1 MAGLHID
8 VDRARA
14 DTPACEHLIHFNNAG
29 SSLSP
34 LPVIHAVTEHL
45 ALEQT
50 IGGYEAE
57 AEASDALASFYTE
70 FAALLGCS
78 PDEIA
83 YVENATR
90 AWDMA
95 FHALPLVEG
104 DRLLTHASE
113 YASNYLALL
122 AQARRRG
129 LRIDLVPSDSTGQ
142 VDVEAMRRMVHPR
155 TRAIL
160 LTHVPTQGGLVNP
173 AEEVGRVAREYGLIY
188 MLDACQSVG
197 QMPVDVNAIG
207 CDILS
212 GTGRKFLRGPRGTGF
227 LYVSRPLIDQMDPPF
242 IDLHSATWTGP
253 NNYELAKGA
262 RRFENYESYVAGRIG
277 LARAVSYARALGLDA
292 VEARVAKLA
301 NLLRQSLAEIPGV
314 SLHDQGARKCAIVT
328 FCNADEEPTATALR
342 LRQQGINVSVSKRA
356 YAQIDFG
363 ARRLEEVVRASVHY
377 FNIDEE
383 IERFAGA
390 VRSD

>member
-1 MAGLHID
+1 
-8 VDRARA
+8 
-14 DTPACEHLIHFNNAG
+14 
-29 SSLSP
+29 
-34 LPVIHAVTEHL
+34 
-45 ALEQT
+45 
-50 IGGYEAE
+50 
-57 AEASDALASFYTE
+57 
-70 FAALLGCS
+70 
-78 PDEIA
+78 
-83 YVENATR
+83 
-90 AWDMA
+90 MA